1 MPRRS
6 ANSRRR
12 GGQRQRHANA
22 AAGAEDDTEEVRTL
36 RATYP
41 TQLAMLSELFP
52 TWTDEDLLFVILES
66 NGEVE
71 IAVGR
76 ISEGHAEQ
84 FSSVKSKKTQRKEAA
99 AHSAAALASSQATE
113 STTPA
118 AAPASTLTQAAARP
132 VAESALPVAAVR
144 PLLAQVAVAS
154 VAWLAVARPRLP
166 LPPPRVKPC
175 P

>member
-71 IAVGR
+71 IC
-76 ISEGHAEQ
+76 
-84 FSSVKSKKTQRKEAA
+84 
-99 AHSAAALASSQATE
+99 
-113 STTPA
+113 
-118 AAPASTLTQAAARP
+118 
-132 VAESALPVAAVR
+132 
-144 PLLAQVAVAS
+144 LLYTS
-154 VAWLAVARPRLP
+154 PSPRDS
-166 LPPPRVKPC
+166 
-175 P
+175 

>member
-118 AAPASTLTQAAARP
+118 AAPASTLTQAAPPSTSQTA
-132 VAESALPVAAVR
+132 SAAAPTDGSR
-144 PLLAQVAVAS
+144 RSTRGGERAS
-154 VAWLAVARPRLP
+154 RGRGAPAALSLIHI
-166 LPPPRVKPC
+166 
-175 P
+175 

>member
-1 MPRRS
+1 MLPTDCHCCIPYLNMSTPSSGNTMPRRS

-84 FSSVKSKKTQRKEAA
+84 FSSC
-99 AHSAAALASSQATE
+99 
-113 STTPA
+113 
-118 AAPASTLTQAAARP
+118 
-132 VAESALPVAAVR
+132 
-144 PLLAQVAVAS
+144 LLYTS
-154 VAWLAVARPRLP
+154 PSPRD
-166 LPPPRVKPC
+166 
-175 P
+175 

>member
-99 AHSAAALASSQATE
+99 
-113 STTPA
+113 
-118 AAPASTLTQAAARP
+118 RP